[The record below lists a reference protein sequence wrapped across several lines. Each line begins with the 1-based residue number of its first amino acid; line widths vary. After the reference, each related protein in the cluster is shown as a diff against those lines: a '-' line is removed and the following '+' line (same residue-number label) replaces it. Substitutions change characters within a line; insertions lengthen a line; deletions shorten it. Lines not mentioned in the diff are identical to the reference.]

1 MPNIAVILETS
12 KRLATSE
19 MPEVY
24 AVIPKALLQ
33 ALEGLRNLTLEHTDT
48 AKTKA
53 SPTDET

>member
-12 KRLATSE
+12 KRLATPE

-33 ALEGLRNLTLEHTDT
+33 ALEGPRNLTLEHAYT

-53 SPTDET
+53 NPTKET